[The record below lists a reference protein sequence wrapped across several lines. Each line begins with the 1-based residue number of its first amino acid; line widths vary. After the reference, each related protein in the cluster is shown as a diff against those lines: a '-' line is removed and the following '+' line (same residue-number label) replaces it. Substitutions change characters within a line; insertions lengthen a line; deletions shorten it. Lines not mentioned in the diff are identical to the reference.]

1 MARTKTRTRT
11 IAFVVAVVAA
21 LALAAPAR
29 AADAPAGWSVPADFG
44 KTLPRF
50 GEYKSGWYLR
60 GDIGY
65 RYNRVGGV
73 SSADAVTSHDYDNTV
88 AFTGGVGIKRDWFR
102 SDVTV
107 DYAPQAKFNGTT
119 ANALATQ
126 PQYAA
131 KIDTTSVLANVYLD
145 LGTWG
150 GFTPYVG
157 AGAGLSYLRSGDYA
171 DTTLP
176 AGELVPVATRWDFSW
191 AAMAGLSFQVTPR
204 WTVDVG
210 YRYLKF
216 GNAISGR
223 DSQDRFTTFQN
234 LSTQEVRVGVRFL
247 LD

>member
-1 MARTKTRTRT
+1 MASTATTT
-11 IAFVVAVVAA
+11 IALAFAAAAA

-29 AADAPAGWSVPADFG
+29 AADAPGTWTVPADFG

-73 SSADAVTSHDYDNTV
+73 SSTDAVTSHDYDNTV
-88 AFTGGVGIKRDWFR
+88 AFTGGVGVKRGWFR
-102 SDVTV
+102 SDLTV
-107 DYAPQAKFNGTT
+107 DYAPQAKFNGNT
-119 ANALATQ
+119 ANALAAQ

-131 KIDTTSVLANVYLD
+131 KIDATTVLTNVYFD
-145 LGTWG
+145 LGTWV

-157 AGAGLSYLRSGDYA
+157 AGVGLSYLRSGDYG
-171 DTTLP
+171 DSTLP

-223 DSQDRFTTFQN
+223 DSQDRFTTFHN
-234 LSTQEVRVGVRFL
+234 LSAQEVRVGVRFM